1 MGDVD
6 IKINNARTGI
16 VVFPTNIDHD
26 GSFFFEKFRASFPDC
41 NVCFE
46 PAGYNTQGACK
57 NRLQHTGVARTQCLG
72 MLRNVD

>member
-46 PAGYNTQGACK
+46 PACYNTQGG
-57 NRLQHTGVARTQCLG
+57 L
-72 MLRNVD
+72 